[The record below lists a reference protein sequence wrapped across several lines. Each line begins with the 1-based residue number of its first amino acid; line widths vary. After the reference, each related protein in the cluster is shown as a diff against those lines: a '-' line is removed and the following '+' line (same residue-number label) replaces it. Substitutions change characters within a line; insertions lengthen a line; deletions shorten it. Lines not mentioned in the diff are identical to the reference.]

1 MVNEEFPP
9 EICLFA
15 LRKSRSSF
23 ITEIDVFSAVIF
35 SSVSESLFSSLI
47 KSSLLSDPV
56 RKLSLRL
63 TERIVRLLSAINWIL
78 FLTIFPDS
86 FENFSVVTPFDISAL
101 DSLVISELL
110 LNRVISV
117 IFEFTDF
124 VTPISVCEKISA
136 ERNIVAMV
144 IIIIS
149 FFFIF

>member
-1 MVNEEFPP
+1 MRNFHLRSV
-9 EICLFA
+9 CLPFKIQVFIYNRDRCF
-15 LRKSRSSF
+15 LCCNFFFSF
-23 ITEIDVFSAVIF
+23 C
-35 SSVSESLFSSLI
+35 SLFSSLI

-86 FENFSVVTPFDISAL
+86 FQTLVWLLPLIFQEAL

-136 ERNIVAMV
+136 ERET
-144 IIIIS
+144 
-149 FFFIF
+149 